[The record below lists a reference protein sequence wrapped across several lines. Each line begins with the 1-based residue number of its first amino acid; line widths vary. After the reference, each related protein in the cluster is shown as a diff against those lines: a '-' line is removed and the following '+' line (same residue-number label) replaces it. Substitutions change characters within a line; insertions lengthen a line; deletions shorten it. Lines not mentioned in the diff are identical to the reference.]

1 MMDSFQIVSLISEKV
16 HLIKYGIN
24 VALTEIE
31 VIDTQVFE
39 TVVPD
44 CVLSI

>member
-31 VIDTQVFE
+31 VIDSKVFE